1 MDAPYDIILL
11 ACVMAVAV
19 LFYARERERRAG
31 FAHLAME
38 HMADAVIATDAFNR
52 VRYLNPLAEQLT
64 GWSASEAEGRPLER
78 VFHLQLLNDQRTH
91 PAFAGGLQGP
101 TVGMQKFSSL
111 VRKDGTVLTIEDA
124 TAPMRGSRHKV
135 VGQVLVFRDATDS
148 HALAE
153 RLRWQAAHDA
163 LTGLPNRREFE
174 HCLGKLVAEAHAL
187 DAKHVL
193 LYIDL
198 DQFKIINDTCGH
210 SAGDALLKRL
220 ASQIKARLR
229 RNDVLA
235 RLGGDEFG
243 VLLADCSIEDGRELV
258 EGLRAAVTSQ
268 RFEWEGKAF
277 ETTCSIGYVA
287 ITRTSPSAAQLMS
300 NADAACY
307 VAKDKGRNRTQ
318 EYFGG
323 KDCTRKRLEME
334 WAVRITQA
342 LDGERFALYYQTIAP
357 VTDTQR
363 LPVQREIL
371 LRMIDENGEIVPPAQ
386 FIPAAEKYNLM
397 TAIDRFVVRKVL
409 DWLAANPAEAV
420 RYVWSINL
428 SGQSLGDEAFL
439 GFIAAELKRTQVA
452 GERLCFEITETAA
465 IADLAR
471 AQRFIAELK
480 QLRCRFAL
488 DDFGSGMASYGY
500 LKNLPVDTIKI
511 DGGFI
516 KGMVNDAIDQ
526 VMVESIHRVARLMGI
541 RTVAEFV
548 EDAAIFARLKTIGV
562 DYAQGFYVHRPEPL
576 AAPAIATR
584 RAAG

>member
-1 MDAPYDIILL
+1 MEAPYDLVLL
-11 ACVMAVAV
+11 GCVMAVAV
-19 LFYARERERRAG
+19 LLYAREHERRAN
-31 FAHLAME
+31 FATLAME

-64 GWSASEAEGRPLER
+64 GWSARDAEGRPLER
-78 VFHLQLLNDQRTH
+78 VFQLQSLDDHPSH

-101 TVGMQKFSSL
+101 TVGMHRFSTL
-111 VRKDGTVLTIEDA
+111 VRKDGTILTIQDA
-124 TAPMRGSRHKV
+124 TAPMRGGRHKV

-148 HALAE
+148 RALAE
-153 RLRWQAAHDA
+153 RLQWQAAHDA

-220 ASQIKARLR
+220 ASQLKSRLR
-229 RNDVLA
+229 RNDVVA

-243 VLLADCSIEDGRELV
+243 VLLADCSIEDARELADA
-258 EGLRAAVTSQ
+258 LRIVVSSQ
-268 RFEWEGKAF
+268 RFEWDGKTF
-277 ETTCSIGYVA
+277 ETTCSIGYIA
-287 ITRTSPSAAQLMS
+287 ITRTSPSAAQLLS

-323 KDCTRKRLEME
+323 RDCTRKRLEME
-334 WAVRITQA
+334 WAMRIKQA
-342 LDGERFALYYQTIAP
+342 LEGERFALFYQTIAP
-357 VTDTQR
+357 ITDAQR

-371 LRMIDENGEIVPPAQ
+371 LRMIDENGEVVAPAQ

-397 TAIDRFVVRKVL
+397 TAIDRLVVTKVL
-409 DWLAANPAEAV
+409 DWLAANPAEAT

-439 GFIAAELKRTQVA
+439 SFVAEELKRTGVA

-480 QLRCRFAL
+480 QLHCRFAL
-488 DDFGSGMASYGY
+488 DDFGTGMASYGY
-500 LKNLPVDTIKI
+500 LKNLAVDIIKI

-516 KGMVNDAIDQ
+516 KGMATDAVDQ
-526 VMVESIHRVARLMGI
+526 VLVESIHRVGRLMGI

-548 EDAAIFARLKTIGV
+548 EDAAILARLKTIGI
-562 DYAQGFYVHRPEPL
+562 DYAQGYHLHRPEPL
-576 AAPAIATR
+576 MAGAATVR
-584 RAAG
+584 RAV

>member
-1 MDAPYDIILL
+1 MEAPYDLVLL
-11 ACVMAVAV
+11 GCGIAVAV
-19 LFYARERERRAG
+19 LLFVRERERRAS
-31 FAHLAME
+31 FATLAME
-38 HMADAVIATDAFNR
+38 HMADAVIATDALNR

-64 GWSASEAEGRPLER
+64 GWSASEAAGRPLER
-78 VFHLQLLNDQRTH
+78 VFQLQSPPAGQLH
-91 PAFAGGLQGP
+91 PAFTGGLQGP
-101 TVGMQKFSSL
+101 AVGIQKFSNL
-111 VRKDGTVLTIEDA
+111 IRKDGSLLTIEDA
-124 TAPMRGSRHKV
+124 TAPLRGSRHNI
-135 VGQVLVFRDATDS
+135 VGQVLVFRDATD
-148 HALAE
+148 ARAMAE

-163 LTGLPNRREFE
+163 LTDLPNRREFE

-198 DQFKIINDTCGH
+198 DQFKVINDTCGH

-220 ASQIKARLR
+220 ASQLKARLR
-229 RNDVLA
+229 RNDVIA

-243 VLLADCSIEDGRELV
+243 VLLADCTIDDGRELV
-258 EGLRAAVTSQ
+258 ESLRAAVASQ
-268 RFEWEGKAF
+268 RFEWEGKTF
-277 ETTCSIGYVA
+277 EITCSIGYMA

-323 KDCTRKRLEME
+323 KDCTRKRLEMQ
-334 WAVRITQA
+334 WAVRIKQA
-342 LDGERFALYYQTIAP
+342 LEEGRFALYYQTINP
-357 VTDTQR
+357 IVETR
-363 LPVQREIL
+363 LPEQREIL

-386 FIPAAEKYNLM
+386 FIPAAEKYSLM
-397 TAIDRFVVRKVL
+397 TAIDRLVVTKIL
-409 DWLAANPAEAV
+409 DWLAANPVDAK

-439 GFIAAELKRTQVA
+439 GFIAAELRRTQVA

-500 LKNLPVDTIKI
+500 LKNLPVDCIKI

-526 VMVESIHRVARLMGI
+526 VVVESIHRVGRLMGI

-548 EDAAIFARLKTIGV
+548 ESAAILARLKTIGV
-562 DYAQGFYVHRPEPL
+562 DYAQGFHLHRPEPL
-576 AAPAIATR
+576 IAPAR

>member
-1 MDAPYDIILL
+1 MDAPYDLVLL
-11 ACVMAVAV
+11 GCVIAVAV
-19 LFYARERERRAG
+19 LFYARERERRAS
-31 FAHLAME
+31 FATMAME
-38 HMADAVIATDAFNR
+38 HMADAVIATDALNR

-64 GWSASEAEGRPLER
+64 GWTANEAAGHPLER
-78 VFHLQLLNDQRTH
+78 IFRLQVPDAGQSH

-101 TVGMQKFSSL
+101 AVGLQKFSNL
-111 VRKDGTVLTIEDA
+111 IRKDGSLLTIQDA
-124 TAPMRGSRHKV
+124 TAPLRGNRHKV
-135 VGQVLVFRDATDS
+135 MGQVLVFRDATDS
-148 HALAE
+148 RALAE

-163 LTGLPNRREFE
+163 LTDLPNRREFE

-198 DQFKIINDTCGH
+198 DQFKVINDTCGH
-210 SAGDALLKRL
+210 GAGDALLKRL
-220 ASQIKARLR
+220 ASQLKARLR
-229 RNDVLA
+229 RNDVIA

-243 VLLADCSIEDGRELV
+243 VLLADCTIEDGRELV
-258 EGLRAAVTSQ
+258 EGLRAAVASQ
-268 RFEWEGKAF
+268 RFEWEGKVF

-287 ITRTSPSAAQLMS
+287 ITRTSPSAAQLLS
-300 NADAACY
+300 HADAACY

-334 WAVRITQA
+334 WAVRIKQA
-342 LDGERFALYYQTIAP
+342 LDEGRFALYYQTIIP
-357 VTDTQR
+357 IVETQG

-371 LRMIDENGEIVPPAQ
+371 LRMIDENGEVVPPAQ
-386 FIPAAEKYNLM
+386 FIPAAEKYSLM
-397 TAIDRFVVRKVL
+397 TAIDRLVVTKTL
-409 DWLAANPAEAV
+409 DWLVANPVDAK

-439 GFIAAELKRTQVA
+439 GFIAAELRRTEIP

-488 DDFGSGMASYGY
+488 DDFGSGMASYAY
-500 LKNLPVDTIKI
+500 LKNLPVDCIKI

-526 VMVESIHRVARLMGI
+526 VMVESIHRVGQLMGI

-548 EDAAIFARLKTIGV
+548 ENAAILARLKTIGV
-562 DYAQGFYVHRPEPL
+562 DYAQGFHLHRPEPL
-576 AAPAIATR
+576 LATAAAR
-584 RAAG
+584 RAAV